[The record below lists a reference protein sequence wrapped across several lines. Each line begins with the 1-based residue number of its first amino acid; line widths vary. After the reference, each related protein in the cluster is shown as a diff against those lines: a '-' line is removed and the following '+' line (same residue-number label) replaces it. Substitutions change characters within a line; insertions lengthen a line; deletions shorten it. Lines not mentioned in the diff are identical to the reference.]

1 MKSAS
6 VVFAAAVL
14 ASLSVTDAVDAAP
27 RDKPKTDAAQ
37 GTQESYQDAWY
48 TCQSWYAGARGYLAK
63 DRYAYI
69 EQCFKEK
76 TGKYPGQ
83 VGMNCVLRRC

>member
-1 MKSAS
+1 MKLAS
-6 VVFAAAVL
+6 VGFAAAVL
-14 ASLSVTDAVDAAP
+14 VSLSGADSIDAAP

-37 GTQESYQDAWY
+37 GAQASYQDAWY
-48 TCQSWYAGARGYLAK
+48 TCQSWYAGARGFLAK

-69 EQCFKEK
+69 EQCFKDK